1 MIVLMFHSLTSPVS
15 IKSIR
20 KWLLI
25 IYHAVNREREN
36 KSKRGMVNIC
46 LTSPFFCSIKRF
58 KEMGNGLL
66 RSNQPAVSLSNGLP
80 VGIKEQ
86 KIKKNQ
92 NSGHPGQIQDA
103 SKPVL
108 QNLIE
113 MLQFQNH
120 WPWMNK
126 NKKKNLGLSD
136 FLAESWKNKQQQQK
150 KATAMYFGGV
160 FYELW
165 PGLLSCGSEL
175 LKLWG
180 GGVPG
185 RGIMK
190 ESGAFWVRHSQQLE
204 QEQWLWHTAPSHNAT
219 DSDIIQMFICF
230 IYFFFFDEGQLIL
243 FKDICDCE

>member
-126 NKKKNLGLSD
+126 NKKK
-136 FLAESWKNKQQQQK
+136 SWTFRLFGRIMKKQTTTTTKKQQQCILEEFS
-150 KATAMYFGGV
+150 MNCGLD
-160 FYELW
+160 FYHVDQN
-165 PGLLSCGSEL
+165 C
-175 LKLWG
+175 
-180 GGVPG
+180 
-185 RGIMK
+185 
-190 ESGAFWVRHSQQLE
+190 
-204 QEQWLWHTAPSHNAT
+204 
-219 DSDIIQMFICF
+219 
-230 IYFFFFDEGQLIL
+230 
-243 FKDICDCE
+243 